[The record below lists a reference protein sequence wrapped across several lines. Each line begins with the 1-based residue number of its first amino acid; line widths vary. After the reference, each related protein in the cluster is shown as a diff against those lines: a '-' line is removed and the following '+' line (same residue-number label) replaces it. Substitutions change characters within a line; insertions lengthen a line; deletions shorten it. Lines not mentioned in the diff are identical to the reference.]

1 MVTVPTFEEVVAV
14 HGHTCP
20 GIAIGYKISKV
31 AAIWAGEEDNIS
43 VYSTSTKCP
52 LDALR
57 TVFHLREHPERLV
70 VEDRHELH
78 FILTKPD
85 GSKLYIDEVPGSKI
99 FNPEADALKQKM
111 QAGVATKEE
120 TARFDTLQKELLQ
133 QTFDT
138 PDEKLFTF
146 HTA

>member
-1 MVTVPTFEEVVAV
+1 MVTVPSFEDIAKA

-20 GIAIGYKISKV
+20 GIAVGYKISK
-31 AAIWAGEEDNIS
+31 AAAVWAGDEDDIS

-57 TVFHLREHPERLV
+57 TVFHLREHPDRLV

-99 FNPEADALKQKM
+99 FNPEADALKEKM
-111 QAGVATKEE
+111 HAGTATQEE
-120 TARFDTLQKELLQ
+120 IARFDVLQKELLQ
-133 QTFDT
+133 KTFDT
-138 PDEKLFTF
+138 PDEKLFTLR
-146 HTA
+146 TA

>member
-1 MVTVPTFEEVVAV
+1 MTKVPSFEDVAKT

-20 GIAIGYKISKV
+20 GIALGYKMSKA

-43 VYSTSTKCP
+43 VYSASTKCP

-57 TVFHLREHPERLV
+57 SVFHLREHPERLI

-99 FNPEADALKQKM
+99 LDKEANALKEEIH
-111 QAGVATKEE
+111 AGTATKEDIS
-120 TARFDTLQKELLQ
+120 RFDVLQKELLQ
-133 QTFDT
+133 KTFDT
-138 PDEKLFTF
+138 PDERLFTLRM
-146 HTA
+146 A